1 MLNKKNEKEK
11 SEIKK
16 MIQIVLLFIEKK
28 KIKNYLFYFGNNWDI
43 LTMYKKRNNNSNN
56 SYVENESL
64 YENLSSI

>member
-28 KIKNYLFYFGNNWDI
+28 KIKKLFI
-43 LTMYKKRNNNSNN
+43 LFWK
-56 SYVENESL
+56 
-64 YENLSSI
+64 